1 MFMTTMTIGL
11 RRAARRLTLPV
22 FLLAVAVP
30 GLLAQDQSASRSI
43 RLTAISGGLAHN
55 SPLVVDPVGA
65 SDTRL
70 SPGATFGL
78 EIQHPTFS
86 FGSLYAGVAG
96 SFSTL
101 EHGANLGVVA
111 GPGSSG
117 ATIILGTAG
126 LVLEAPDW
134 FDNLRPTLR
143 LGGGLKAYSFTTEG
157 ASSYTGVT
165 GDFGV
170 GFRGGAGAIEI
181 SGEARYLPSA
191 FDQAKLPLRGL
202 VPQDQRQTD
211 LLFTVGVTVR
221 P

>member
-1 MFMTTMTIGL
+1 MAIDI
-11 RRAARRLTLPV
+11 RRGAKRLTLSV
-22 FLLAVAVP
+22 LLLALAVP
-30 GLLAQDQSASRSI
+30 GLTAQEAISSRST
-43 RLTAISGGLAHN
+43 RVTAISGGLAHG
-55 SPLVVDPVGA
+55 SALVVDPVGA

-86 FGSLYAGVAG
+86 FGSLYAGVAV

-101 EHGANLGVVA
+101 EHGANLGVAA
-111 GPGSSG
+111 GAGSSG

-126 LVLEAPDW
+126 LVLEASDW

-157 ASSYTGVT
+157 ASSYAGFT
-165 GDFGV
+165 GDIGA
-170 GFRGGAGAIEI
+170 GFRGGSGPIEI
-181 SGEARYLPSA
+181 SGEVRYLPSA
-191 FDQAKLPLRGL
+191 FDQGKLPLRSL
-202 VPQDQRQTD
+202 VAQDQRQTD
-211 LLFTVGVTVR
+211 LLFTVGVTVK

>member
-1 MFMTTMTIGL
+1 MITTSVAIGM
-11 RRAARRLTLPV
+11 RLT
-22 FLLAVAVP
+22 
-30 GLLAQDQSASRSI
+30 RSI
-43 RLTAISGGLAHN
+43 VLLVLAATELSAQSEPLSRPLRVSAISGGLAHG
-55 SPLVVDPVGA
+55 SALVVDPAGH

-78 EIQHPTFS
+78 EVQHATFS
-86 FGSLYAGVAG
+86 FGSLYAGLAG

-101 EHGANLGVVA
+101 EHGANLGVAA

-126 LVLEAPDW
+126 LMLEASDW
-134 FDNLRPTLR
+134 FENLRPTLR
-143 LGGGLKAYSFTTEG
+143 LGGGLKAYSFTTNG
-157 ASSYTGVT
+157 ASSVASFT
-165 GDFGV
+165 GDMGA

-181 SGEARYLPSA
+181 SGELRYLPSA

-202 VPQDQRQTD
+202 APQDQRQTD
-211 LLFTVGVTVR
+211 LLFTVGVTIK